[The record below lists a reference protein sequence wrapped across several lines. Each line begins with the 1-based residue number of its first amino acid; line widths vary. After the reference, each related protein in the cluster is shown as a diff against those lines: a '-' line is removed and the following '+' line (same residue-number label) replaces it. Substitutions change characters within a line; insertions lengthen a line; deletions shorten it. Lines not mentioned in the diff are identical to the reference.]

1 MLWITKRKALYK
13 CVLLLLLLLLL
24 GNTFPVF
31 LMCSLFFT
39 FRTVD
44 ILNQRKQV
52 EVR

>member
-1 MLWITKRKALYK
+1 MCIIIIIIIIVIIIIIIIIIIIR
-13 CVLLLLLLLLL
+13 
-24 GNTFPVF
+24 NTFPVF

-52 EVR
+52 EVH